1 MITQEEAAER
11 LLKMSDG
18 VEPEYAMLLVAQA
31 QVHAILALRDEIR
44 VGFLDA

>member
-1 MITQEEAAER
+1 MSYYAQEAER

-31 QVHAILALRDEIR
+31 QVHAILALRDEVR